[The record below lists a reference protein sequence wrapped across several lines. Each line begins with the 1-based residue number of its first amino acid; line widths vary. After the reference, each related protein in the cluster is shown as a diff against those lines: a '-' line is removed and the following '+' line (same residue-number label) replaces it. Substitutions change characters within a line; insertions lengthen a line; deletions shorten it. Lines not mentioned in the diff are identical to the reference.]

1 MDNSLGKKDKLIIR
15 KMNREEVEF
24 AIEMAAAEGWNP
36 GIHDGELFYEAD
48 PEGFFI
54 AELEGK
60 PVGCASAVAYDNDFG
75 FLGLYVV
82 KPEFQKKGI
91 GMRLT
96 EKCLEHMGDR
106 NIGLDGVVEN
116 EIKYQ
121 KIMKFRSSY
130 SNLRYEGRGGG
141 EIPDG
146 LVNDGLVNDGLVNIS
161 KIPFEKLLEY
171 DRRMFPA
178 PRSDFLKKWI
188 TQPDSYAFAALEAGD
203 LKGYGVIR
211 KCRVGCKIGPLFA
224 NDQGTAEKI
233 FRALKASVPEE
244 LIYLDVPEPNKKAVE
259 IAKKYNMNVMFRTI
273 RMYSRKEP
281 DIELDKVY
289 GVTSFELG

>member
-1 MDNSLGKKDKLIIR
+1 MDKDPEKIENLKIR
-15 KMNREEVEF
+15 KMSREEAEF
-24 AIEMAAAEGWNP
+24 AIEMAAFEGWNP

-48 PEGFFI
+48 NEGFFI
-54 AELEGK
+54 AEIDGK

-82 KPEFQKKGI
+82 KPGLQNKGI
-91 GMRLT
+91 GMKLT
-96 EKCLEHMGDR
+96 EKCLEHLGDR

-116 EIKYQ
+116 EEKYQ
-121 KIMKFRSSY
+121 KVMKFKSSY
-130 SNLRYEGRGGG
+130 SNLRFEGRGGG
-141 EIPDG
+141 EIPNG
-146 LVNDGLVNDGLVNIS
+146 LV
-161 KIPFEKLLEY
+161 KIPEVPFKKLLEY

-178 PRSDFLKKWI
+178 PRPGFLKKWVN
-188 TQPDSYAFAALEAGD
+188 QPDSYAFAALEAGD

-211 KCRVGCKIGPLFA
+211 KCHAGYKIGPLFA
-224 NDQGTAEKI
+224 DDKVTAEKI
-233 FRALKASVPEE
+233 FRALRASVPEE

-259 IAKKYNMNVMFRTI
+259 IAKKYHMNVMFRTI

>member
-1 MDNSLGKKDKLIIR
+1 MDKDSERIKSLKIR
-15 KMNREEVEF
+15 KMSREEAEF
-24 AIEMAAAEGWNP
+24 AIDMAAAEGWNP

-54 AELEGK
+54 AEIEGK

-82 KPEFQKKGI
+82 KQEFRRKDI
-91 GMRLT
+91 GMKLT
-96 EKCLEHMGDR
+96 EKCLKHLGDR

-116 EIKYQ
+116 EKKYQ
-121 KIMKFRSSY
+121 KVMKFKSSY
-130 SNLRYEGRGGG
+130 SNLRFEGKGGG

-146 LVNDGLVNDGLVNIS
+146 LVKIS
-161 KIPFEKLLEY
+161 EVPFEKLLEY

-178 PRSDFLKKWI
+178 PRPGFLKKWVN
-188 TQPDSYAFAALEAGD
+188 QPDSCAFAALEGED

-211 KCRVGCKIGPLFA
+211 KCRTGYKIGPLFA
-224 NDQGTAEKI
+224 DDRDTAEKI
-233 FRALKASVPEE
+233 FRALGASVPEE
-244 LIYLDVPEPNKKAVE
+244 TIYFDVPEPNQKAVE
-259 IAKKYNMNVMFRTI
+259 IARKYNMNVMFRTI